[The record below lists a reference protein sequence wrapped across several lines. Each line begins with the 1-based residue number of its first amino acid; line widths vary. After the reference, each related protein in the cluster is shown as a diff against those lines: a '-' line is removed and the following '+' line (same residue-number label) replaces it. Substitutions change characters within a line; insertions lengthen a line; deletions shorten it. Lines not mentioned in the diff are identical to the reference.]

1 MSSGP
6 EASFS
11 TRDRYLNSEG
21 TGAVCLQDTSYRFRR
36 IPAVIELT
44 WETTFYNDNR
54 DFIFGDQEE
63 SDLALSIASPLRVKG
78 GNGRILNNRGEQNG
92 AGKWGQ
98 NFGWIDYSGVVEGKR
113 AGIMVI
119 PHPENPRR
127 CWSHSRDYGLL
138 ASNPFPKQPGEPRE
152 PYITPK
158 IKKGQSFK
166 LAYTII
172 VHESDD
178 EQFIPQTIIGGIR
191 GGSP

>member
-36 IPAVIELT
+36 IPAGIELT

-92 AGKWGQ
+92 ARK
-98 NFGWIDYSGVVEGKR
+98 
-113 AGIMVI
+113 
-119 PHPENPRR
+119 
-127 CWSHSRDYGLL
+127 
-138 ASNPFPKQPGEPRE
+138 
-152 PYITPK
+152 
-158 IKKGQSFK
+158 
-166 LAYTII
+166 
-172 VHESDD
+172 
-178 EQFIPQTIIGGIR
+178 
-191 GGSP
+191 